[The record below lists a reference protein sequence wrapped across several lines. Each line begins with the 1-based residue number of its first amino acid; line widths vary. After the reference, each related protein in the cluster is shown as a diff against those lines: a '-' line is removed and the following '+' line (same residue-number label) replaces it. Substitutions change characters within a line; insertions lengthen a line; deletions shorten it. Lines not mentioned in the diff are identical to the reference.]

1 MRFAFT
7 LLAYVNANAST
18 ESSPD
23 PLDRGR
29 PAPVCLPAPLTET
42 REKRQSD
49 PPAAQPPEALGKLT
63 LTPYSQ
69 LEASRPSAT
78 SRRRHN
84 DNPKPT
90 ASIAASAMLTYDP
103 LDGPLTRSIG

>member
-1 MRFAFT
+1 MRCAFT

-42 REKRQSD
+42 SENVRA
-49 PPAAQPPEALGKLT
+49 PNQPHNLPE
-63 LTPYSQ
+63 
-69 LEASRPSAT
+69 PSAT
-78 SRRRHN
+78 S
-84 DNPKPT
+84 P
-90 ASIAASAMLTYDP
+90 
-103 LDGPLTRSIG
+103 